1 MYILVLGLCLNTQE
15 TNRFDDVG
23 NQYNICLNIE
33 KVKATM
39 SKWKKVK
46 RGSGG
51 GWGKGGQGK
60 VNIHQKRSDFQD
72 FGGVCSF
79 NPYKGS

>member
-23 NQYNICLNIE
+23 NQYNICLDIE

-46 RGSGG
+46 R
-51 GWGKGGQGK
+51 K
-60 VNIHQKRSDFQD
+60 KRSDFTQKMLTKN

-79 NPYKGS
+79 NPYKSS